1 MIPYKKIIMVLMIPL
16 IMLSS
21 CTKKKTYPDNS
32 IYGTW
37 VCIEESANLG
47 YRQYTVSISF
57 ENNDSSLIRIFN
69 FYNLDAEV
77 YGLVEDTLITLLN
90 TDINHSFEG
99 TGHIERDFSAI
110 YWQYSY
116 YGDTSNPFIEAVY
129 QRP

>member
-1 MIPYKKIIMVLMIPL
+1 MFKRLIIILAITLVLLP
-16 IMLSS
+16 S

-37 VCIEESANLG
+37 LCIEESGNLG

-69 FYNLDAEV
+69 FYNLDEEIYAT
-77 YGLVEDTLITLLN
+77 VEDTLITL
-90 TDINHSFEG
+90 INVSFSYNFEG
-99 TGHIERDFSAI
+99 TGHIERDYSAI

-116 YGDTSNPFIEAVY
+116 YGDTSNPYIEAVY